1 MPFQINRQKHYLDT
15 QEESHFFQTA
25 SLQILH
31 NLNKQEQSHKGPTVL
46 RSLVYHEN

>member
-1 MPFQINRQKHYLDT
+1 MPFQLNRQKHYLDT

-31 NLNKQEQSHKGPTVL
+31 TLNKYRHSHKGPTVL
-46 RSLVYHEN
+46 RSQAYHEN

>member
-1 MPFQINRQKHYLDT
+1 MPFQINREKHYLDT

-31 NLNKQEQSHKGPTVL
+31 NLNKQEQKYKGPTVL
-46 RSLVYHEN
+46 RSQVYHEN